1 MYEALHIRSVPR
13 IERFV
18 RRDRTWSSGAVIE
31 ILKTP
36 PESLTIFCKAPR
48 SPYRHLGCTL
58 SIIPRMYSLQSS
70 LEDISLGTFLE
81 VEADLEVIVQGR
93 QRSLPQVDSHAPYPS
108 RMILV
113 WGTS

>member
-1 MYEALHIRSVPR
+1 
-13 IERFV
+13 
-18 RRDRTWSSGAVIE
+18 
-31 ILKTP
+31 
-36 PESLTIFCKAPR
+36 
-48 SPYRHLGCTL
+48 
-58 SIIPRMYSLQSS
+58 MYSLQSS